1 MPLSRTVIVPL
12 VVACALFME
21 QMDGAIIATALPRIS
36 QSLQTDPLHLNLAI
50 TSYMFALAVFIP
62 LSGWIADR
70 FGARTVFRS
79 AIVVFTLGSI
89 ACGLSNSLAELILA
103 RILQGAGG
111 AMMVPV
117 GRLVL
122 LRTIPKAQL
131 VDAMAWVTA
140 PALIGPV
147 LGPPIGGIIVTYAS
161 WRWIFLLN
169 VPIGLLGFY
178 MATKYVADIRGRQDE
193 PLDLKGFILVA
204 LALTGMVFGFETIG
218 RHLVSNYLVGGFL
231 IAGIMCGFLY
241 VRHSKRIEHPIVD
254 LGLFNYPTYR
264 ASLTGGSMFRVAIG
278 SLPFLLPLLMQYG
291 FGMSPAMSGFITL
304 ASAAGAALMKICA
317 TPLIRTLGF
326 KPILVGN
333 TIINTLFLGACAT
346 FSTRSGIG
354 ILFVTLLIGG
364 FFRSLQF
371 TALNTIAFAEIPEG
385 RLSRANTLY
394 NMMQQLTL
402 SLGVAVG
409 ALMLNVTLHLHSTS
423 GANLQV
429 QDFWPA
435 FLGVAVLSL
444 LSGGAFLRL
453 ASNAG
458 AEVSGHQ
465 PGPKAAAEEAAHKDP
480 AG

>member
-1 MPLSRTVIVPL
+1 MPPFSRNLIVSL

-36 QSLQTDPLHLNLAI
+36 QSLHTDPLHLNLAI
-50 TSYMFALAVFIP
+50 TSYMFSLAVFIP

-70 FGARTVFRS
+70 FGARTVFRA

-89 ACGLSNSLAELILA
+89 ACGLSSSLGQLVMA
-103 RILQGAGG
+103 RVLQGAGG

-147 LGPPIGGIIVTYAS
+147 MGPPIGGIIVTYAS

-169 VPIGLLGFY
+169 VPIGILGYF
-178 MATKYVADIRGRQDE
+178 MATRYVENIRGRRDE
-193 PLDLKGFILVA
+193 PLDVLGFILVA
-204 LALTGMVFGFETIG
+204 LSLTGLVFGCETVG
-218 RHLVSNYLVGGFL
+218 RHVVPSSVVSGFVAAGLLCFCLYLL
-231 IAGIMCGFLY
+231 HI
-241 VRHSKRIEHPIVD
+241 RRIEHPIID
-254 LGLFNYPTYR
+254 LSLFKYPTYR

-291 FGMSPAMSGFITL
+291 FGLTPALSGFVTL
-304 ASAAGAALMKICA
+304 ASAAGAVLMKICA
-317 TPLIRTLGF
+317 TPIIRAVGFRKILILNTLINSLFLAGCASFTKQSTLGVIF
-326 KPILVGN
+326 
-333 TIINTLFLGACAT
+333 T
-346 FSTRSGIG
+346 F
-354 ILFVTLLIGG
+354 LLIGG

-371 TALNTIAFAEIPEG
+371 TALNTVAFAEIPE
-385 RLSRANTLY
+385 RLISRANTLY

-402 SLGVAVG
+402 SLGVALG
-409 ALMLNVTLHLHSTS
+409 ALMLNLTLRWHTST
-423 GANLQV
+423 ALET

-435 FLGVAVLSL
+435 FLAIGGLSL
-444 LSGGAFLRL
+444 FSVAAFFPL
-453 ASNAG
+453 ARNAG
-458 AEVSGHQ
+458 AEISGH
-465 PGPKAAAEEAAHKDP
+465 AVRVEEAAHKDP
-480 AG
+480 I